1 MKICLVDDKLTGHN
15 GQSVIK
21 DNLLK
26 SYPKNFE
33 FNDVFFPFCFG
44 TGENNGVALESEI
57 LSVLDQY
64 NAIIYHASSFGEAIV
79 FRDII
84 KQAGKSS
91 ELIGFTGSVYDTTD
105 FHPQFNHI
113 ILERDTLYDR
123 LESFVKD
130 AVDKNILNLNLI
142 LED

>member
-21 DNLLK
+21 ENLLK
-26 SYPKNFE
+26 SYPENFE
-33 FNDVFFPFCFG
+33 FSEVFFPFCFG
-44 TGENNGVALESEI
+44 TGEDNGVALESEI

-64 NAIIYHASSFGEAIV
+64 DAIIYHASSFGEAIE
-79 FRDII
+79 FLDII
-84 KQAGKSS
+84 KKTGKSV

-105 FHPQFNHI
+105 YHPQFNYI
-113 ILERDTLYDR
+113 ILERDSLYDR

-142 LED
+142 LDD